1 MNEVNAGNDEPN
13 GEGDGKFSAGSG
25 PGSNPG
31 TSTRPVSARRRH
43 WVLIGAATVF
53 VVILALIV
61 VRKPKTGDNTAAGE
75 QPQVVTIRTSTAR
88 LGNMG
93 MYVEALGT
101 VTPVATV
108 NLYSQVNGT
117 VEAVHYS
124 EGQMVRRGDPLID
137 IDPRTYEAQLQQAE
151 GTLQHDRA
159 VLEQAVMDLARYKE
173 ASSQEAIAR
182 QTYDDQRLSVEQYRG
197 TVKNDEGQ
205 VKYAQVQLSYCHITS
220 PIAGRIGLRLVDPGN
235 VVFSG
240 GSTAIA
246 VITQLQPITV
256 VFNVAEDDIAQVH
269 DEILQ
274 RASLPVDIFDRS
286 QQTRIATGKLLT
298 LDNQVDTSTGTIR
311 FRGQFDNLALSL
323 YPNQFVNARL
333 LVKTLTNVVLV
344 PTAAIQRNGTQAFA
358 YVVSGDAVKMRTV
371 SELST
376 EDNVAA
382 VTGIAAGEVVSISS
396 FDKLQDGSKVT
407 VQNADAAKGP
417 AAPNTGADMKAGK
430 TS

>member
-1 MNEVNAGNDEPN
+1 MNEVTPDE
-13 GEGDGKFSAGSG
+13 EGSNQGRDGKAAAGAVPASSAEP
-25 PGSNPG
+25 PG
-31 TSTRPVSARRRH
+31 RPPSRRRH
-43 WVLIGAATVF
+43 WVLIGVAAAF
-53 VVILALIV
+53 IVILALIV
-61 VRKPKTGDNTAAGE
+61 VRKPKNSGSAAGPE
-75 QPQVVTIRTSTAR
+75 EAQVATIRTATAR

-93 MYVEALGT
+93 VYVEALGT

-117 VEAVHYS
+117 VDAVHYI

-137 IDPRTYEAQLQQAE
+137 IDPRSFQAQLQQAE

-159 VLEQAVMDLARYKE
+159 VLAQAEMDLARYKD
-173 ASSQEAIAR
+173 AFAQQAISR
-182 QTYDDQRLSVEQYRG
+182 QTYEDQRLTVEQDRG

-205 VKYAQVQLSYCHITS
+205 VKYAQVQLGYCHITS

-235 VVFSG
+235 TVFSG
-240 GSTAIA
+240 ASTSIA

-256 VFNVAEDDIAQVH
+256 VFNVAEDNLGQVH

-298 LDNQVDTSTGTIR
+298 LDNQIDTSTGTVR
-311 FRGQFDNLALSL
+311 FRGQFENLGLAL

-344 PTAAIQRNGTQAFA
+344 PTAAVQRNGTRAFA
-358 YVVSGDAVKMRTV
+358 YVLAGNTVKMRDIA
-371 SELST
+371 ELSS
-376 EDNVAA
+376 ENDLAA
-382 VTGIAAGEVVSISS
+382 VTGIAAGEVVAISS
-396 FDKLQDGSKVT
+396 FDRLQDGTKVT
-407 VQNADAAKGP
+407 VQNTSAPAADAPVSKSP
-417 AAPNTGADMKAGK
+417 
-430 TS
+430 